1 MNRKL
6 AVRSLVALVIL
17 GGLFWGYT
25 TVKKVNDFDPG
36 TVDSV
41 DWVVATEETPTG
53 SQIVVFDKTDVLRRT
68 PEYTEKVQE
77 RDPVWNKAGDRV
89 FYVSDREEGAFHI
102 YRWNLSRNEVR
113 RRTLDQRSKSAP
125 FYGSPELTGAADIG
139 LVLSGGRV
147 LEFDHKE
154 AAMRQLLPPLGRE
167 VGRSEEG
174 GAQGQFDQMYQTLGS
189 SFRIAKYGKD
199 REWIAAVMRRQDG
212 GEVLILQSLL
222 PAKESD
228 DDITKA
234 LKSRPLPIVAGDRVD
249 IDVNVRTGAVLFAVQ
264 GFDFPDP
271 GELERVTLITDAAA
285 RIRKELKREPT
296 VAEVAESLGAS
307 ESSVASV
314 LLPQGIWAPL
324 IGPDGS
330 IRRPVRNVLGYVDPN
345 SPNEGQI
352 RFTAMSPLVSMI
364 AASTDDKLA
373 FREPSISPDGTRVAL
388 VTGTVDPNQ
397 QFAPEGLA
405 LVDFAPG
412 AGQTAHGLVKGSIS
426 SPSWHPLG
434 EDIVF
439 LMRDTARSIYRTS
452 RIEGSPHR
460 ISDGKTNYS
469 SPSFS
474 PQVPK
479 T

>member
-1 MNRKL
+1 MNKKL

-25 TVKKVNDFDPG
+25 SVKKVNDFDPG

-41 DWVVATEETPTG
+41 DWVVATEETPSG
-53 SQIVVFDKTDVLRRT
+53 SQIVVFDKTDKLRRT
-68 PEYTEKVQE
+68 PGYTENVQE
-77 RDPVWNKAGDRV
+77 RDPVWNKAGDRI
-89 FYVSDREEGAFHI
+89 FYVSDREDNAFHI
-102 YRWNLSRNEVR
+102 YRWNLARDEVR

-125 FYGSPELTGAADIG
+125 FYGSPELTGTADIG

-174 GAQGQFDQMYQTLGS
+174 GAQGQFDQMYEKLGS
-189 SFRIAKYGKD
+189 SFRIAKYGKN
-199 REWIAAVMRRQDG
+199 REWIAAVMRRQEG

-222 PAKESD
+222 PARDSD

-249 IDVNVRTGAVLFAVQ
+249 IDVNVRTGAILFAVQ
-264 GFDFPDP
+264 GFDFPDRD
-271 GELERVTLITDAAA
+271 ELERVTLISDAAA
-285 RIRKELKREPT
+285 RMRKQFQREPNI
-296 VAEVAESLGAS
+296 AEVAESLGTS
-307 ESSVASV
+307 EQAVASV
-314 LLPQGIWAPL
+314 LSPQGIWAAL
-324 IGPDGS
+324 IGPDGT
-330 IRRPVRNVLGYVDPN
+330 IRRPIRNVLGYVDPEK
-345 SPNEGQI
+345 PNEGQT
-352 RFTAMSPLVSMI
+352 RFTSMSPLVTMI
-364 AASTDDKLA
+364 AAAGDDKLA
-373 FREPSISPDGTRVAL
+373 FREPSVSPDGTRIAL
-388 VTGTVDPNQ
+388 VTGTVDANQ

-405 LVDFAPG
+405 LVDFAPA
-412 AGQTAHGLVKGSIS
+412 AGQTAHGLVKGAVS

-439 LMRDTARSIYRTS
+439 LMRDGARSIYRTS
-452 RIEGSPHR
+452 RIEGAPRR

-479 T
+479 S